1 MQVDTNLFFKL
12 QSTMEVFACLS
23 WCLNIHLLPITFIF
37 NSNRWVIMT
46 DAQDWRDVFTLVK
59 LAEMGAHKRTAKIST
74 EYLAQKLGTSQ
85 QTASRYLIELEH
97 KGWIKR
103 NITHEGCL
111 IKIEASGTAQ
121 MQKMLSNLRFLM
133 EAAYPPSVTLE
144 GTVFTGLGE
153 GAYYITKENY
163 RKQFIEKL
171 GFDPYPGTLNLK
183 LTSDYD
189 IKTRTELEAY
199 PAAEVE
205 GFKNGER
212 TFGLVKCYPV
222 MIENKIKG
230 ALLSALRT
238 HYDVSVL
245 EIIAPVCLR
254 KHLNLKD
261 GSKVKIEVLILP

>member
-1 MQVDTNLFFKL
+1 
-12 QSTMEVFACLS
+12 
-23 WCLNIHLLPITFIF
+23 
-37 NSNRWVIMT
+37 MT
-46 DAQDWRDVFTLVK
+46 DTQEWRYLFTLVK
-59 LAEMGAHKRTAKIST
+59 LAEMGAHRRTAKIST
-74 EYLAQKLGTSQ
+74 EYLAEKLGISQ
-85 QTASRYLIELEH
+85 QTASRNLIELER

-103 NITHEGCL
+103 NITHDGCL
-111 IKIEASGTAQ
+111 IKIEPPGITEL
-121 MQKMLSNLRFLM
+121 QKLYSNLRVLM

-153 GAYYITKENY
+153 GAYYITKETY
-163 RKQFIEKL
+163 RKQFLEKL

-189 IKTRTELEAY
+189 IKTRMELEAY
-199 PAAEVE
+199 PAIEVE
-205 GFKNGER
+205 GFRNEDR
-212 TFGLVKCYPV
+212 SFGLVKCYPV
-222 MIENKIKG
+222 MIDNKVKG

-261 GSKVKIEVLILP
+261 GNKVKIEALTVTKS